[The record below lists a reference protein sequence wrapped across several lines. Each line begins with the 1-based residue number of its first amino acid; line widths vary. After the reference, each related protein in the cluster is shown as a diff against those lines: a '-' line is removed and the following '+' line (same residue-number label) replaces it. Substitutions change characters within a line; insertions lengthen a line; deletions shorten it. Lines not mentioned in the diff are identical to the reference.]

1 MTIRSSNITQAV
13 QQTTPPVGVYECEVK
28 LKFRLLEE
36 ELEGIQQEQLL
47 QLLLD
52 AFTYGSD
59 DYLEPLQTDVNVQEI
74 SALEASPEMRRQL
87 IRLRNATGAAR

>member
-1 MTIRSSNITQAV
+1 MSYCSSDMNQALP
-13 QQTTPPVGVYECEVK
+13 QTSLQVGVYECEVK

-36 ELEGIQQEQLL
+36 QLLSCDREQLL

-59 DYLEPLQTDVNVQEI
+59 DYLEALQADVAVQEV
-74 SALEASPEMRRQL
+74 SALKASPEMRRQL
-87 IRLRNATGAAR
+87 IRLQNASGNLR

>member
-1 MTIRSSNITQAV
+1 MNQPFQQASP
-13 QQTTPPVGVYECEVK
+13 QIGVYECEVK

-36 ELEGIQQEQLL
+36 ELSSCDRDQLL

-59 DYLEPLQTDVNVQEI
+59 DYLEALQSEATVQEI

-87 IRLRNATGAAR
+87 IRLQNATGTAR